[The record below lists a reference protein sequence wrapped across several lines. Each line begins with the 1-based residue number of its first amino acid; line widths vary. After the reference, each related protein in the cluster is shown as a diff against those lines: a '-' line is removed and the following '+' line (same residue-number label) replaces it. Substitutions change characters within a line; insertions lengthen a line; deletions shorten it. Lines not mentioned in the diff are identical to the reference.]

1 MLQNI
6 SQIPLPPSGPEIP
19 EPPTFPDLAPPTPP
33 EVYLESN
40 FFQDNW
46 LLISIIALVL
56 IIAIITVFLIIR
68 NQKSKEQK
76 PSAAQIAIAELE
88 MLSNS
93 HLSIRELAIQISF
106 IFRRFL
112 SGETN
117 DPALYETQQEFN
129 RRPSALTALS
139 PEKQLSTRNI
149 LDQLSS
155 LKYEPNTQENTELI
169 NELLASSIQ
178 LIKEI
183 DVEVQQEIEETDL
196 FSKSPKS

>member
-6 SQIPLPPSGPEIP
+6 SQIPLPQSGPEIP
-19 EPPTFPDLAPPTPP
+19 EPPSFPELTPPTKP
-33 EVYLESN
+33 ELYLESN

-46 LLISIIALVL
+46 LIIGIIALVL
-56 IIAIITVFLIIR
+56 IAVIITVFLIIR
-68 NQKSKEQK
+68 NHSSKEEK
-76 PSAAQIAIAELE
+76 PSAAQIAVAELE
-88 MLSNS
+88 MLTHS

-112 SGETN
+112 SGETD

-129 RRPSALTALS
+129 RRPTALIGLS

-183 DVEVQQEIEETDL
+183 DAEVQQEIEETDL
-196 FSKSPKS
+196 FSTSSKS